1 MSNNFIQGEYLTKE
15 SNPIQKEEFIRRL
28 KIWRQLTIAKTIGD
42 ITIQQGRSNL
52 FNVVENGNNIWDVH
66 SDTKREAVNHFL
78 NQRGNPWKKANGPKG
93 SIVLTNNEDW
103 THIEGFYVY
112 LKR

>member
-42 ITIQQGRSNL
+42 ITI
-52 FNVVENGNNIWDVH
+52 
-66 SDTKREAVNHFL
+66 
-78 NQRGNPWKKANGPKG
+78 P
-93 SIVLTNNEDW
+93 
-103 THIEGFYVY
+103 
-112 LKR
+112 